1 MAKSINYET
10 KVKNTKDGS
19 IVFGHIHEDQVKS
32 SIMLHGQKSKDYIT
46 MDQTAPREGWISSR
60 CRGRYQVVSGD
71 LIPKGQP
78 AMYFDAAS
86 GDIVIRTKGRI
97 RMEAENIDIIA
108 KGSDNKNGNVTI
120 DGNESINL
128 ISRKVD
134 ITADELFNVI
144 SDGTVQMAAVNI
156 MKTYANTFEKLSGV
170 GDKLLSTT
178 AFSTSIDTNNFEES

>member
-32 SIMLHGQKSKDYIT
+32 SLLLHGQKLNDYIT
-46 MDQTAPREGWISSR
+46 IDQTAPREGWISSR

-71 LIPKGQP
+71 IVPKGQP
-78 AMYFDAAS
+78 AMYFDAKS
-86 GDIVIRTKGRI
+86 GDIVIKTKGRI

-120 DGNESINL
+120 DGNESVNL

-134 ITADELFNVI
+134 ITADELFNVF
-144 SDGTVQMAAVNI
+144 SDGTVQIAAINI
-156 MKTYANTFEKLSGV
+156 MKTFANTFEKLSGV
-170 GDKLLSTT
+170 GDKLLNTT
-178 AFSTSIDTNNFEES
+178 TFSTSIDTSKLEE

>member
-1 MAKSINYET
+1 MSKSINYET
-10 KVKNTKDGS
+10 KVKNTKDAS

-32 SIMLHGQKSKDYIT
+32 SLLLHGQKAKDYIT

-78 AMYFDAAS
+78 AMYFDAKS
-86 GDIVIRTKGRI
+86 GDIVIKTKGRI

-120 DGNESINL
+120 DGNESVNL

-144 SDGTVQMAAVNI
+144 SDGTVQMTAINI

-170 GDKLLSTT
+170 GDKLLGTT
-178 AFSTSIDTNNFEES
+178 SFSTSIDTSKFEG